1 MRELSRAI
9 HVIVIMMI
17 GGYLLA
23 GVLPTMPVFAHHRI
37 NHLLPTNENAISAH
51 ERICEKALDK
61 LELNPQRS
69 LPVFCEDT
77 SGGTIVDTDL
87 DGIPD
92 SSDPCPLDATNAC
105 QTDSDLDGIP
115 DVTDPCPTDP
125 LNTCI

>member
-1 MRELSRAI
+1 MRELSRPI
-9 HVIVIMMI
+9 SVVVVMTIGVFLLGVIQTTP
-17 GGYLLA
+17 
-23 GVLPTMPVFAHHRI
+23 VLAHHRVD
-37 NHLLPTNENAISAH
+37 HLLPTNENAISAH

-61 LELNPQRS
+61 LEINPQRS

-92 SSDPCPLDATNAC
+92 SSDPCHLDTTNTC

-115 DVTDPCPTDP
+115 DIDDLCPTDP

>member
-1 MRELSRAI
+1 MRELSRHKSI
-9 HVIVIMMI
+9 VVIMTI
-17 GGYLLA
+17 GVFLVV
-23 GVLPTMPVFAHHRI
+23 GVTQTTPVFAHHRVD
-37 NHLLPTNENAISAH
+37 HLLPTNENAIAAH

-61 LELNPQRS
+61 LEINPQRS

-92 SSDPCPLDATNAC
+92 SSDPCPLDATNTC

-115 DVTDPCPTDP
+115 DITDPCPTDP